1 MNGLAVT
8 EQELR
13 TLLVSDLEVLSV
25 DEFDRA
31 RSLAQSRRMP
41 LERAAAERARVPFAF
56 LLQEVARS
64 WGVAYMDLKV
74 SDVRRDA
81 LRLLREEFA
90 RQRQCVAYARGPHE
104 VHVAMANPRDKETIR
119 EIARTTGLEVRPRL
133 TTLPAIRRAQL
144 LYRTELFALLNR
156 STDLDQSASGAEVGE
171 VKTADV
177 LTRILEYAVVSG
189 ASDIH
194 IEPFEFD
201 AIVRYRVDGV
211 LHEVLTLTPVASQS
225 LVTRIK
231 VLGGMRVDERR
242 APQDGRFDAD
252 LSGVAIDLR
261 VSSLPTMWGEKVVM
275 RVLSRDAVLLDLES
289 VGFVP
294 ADYELVTSY
303 LTRPHGMI
311 LVTGPTGS
319 GKTST
324 LYAFLMRV
332 GAERR
337 NVVNLST
344 IEDPIEYTMPRVNQ
358 VSVNVPAGV
367 DFAAGLRALLR
378 QDPDIIMVGEIRDK
392 ETADT
397 AVRSALVGRLLFS
410 TLHTN
415 DATSAVA
422 RMLDMGVEPYL
433 LASTLTLVVA
443 QRLVR
448 RLCPSCRESYQPDP
462 AVVLSIEARADFE
475 HIVRGLREYG
485 VLRPGDERL
494 SALRFF
500 RSTGCTDCR
509 QTGYRGRLGIFEL
522 FQVNDDVRPLIM
534 ERRETSAIREAAVA
548 AGMRT
553 LLVDGLAKAIMGETA
568 IEEVLRAAI

>member
-1 MNGLAVT
+1 MTGLIAT
-8 EQELR
+8 DQELR
-13 TLLVSDLEVLSV
+13 ELFVGLELLTP

-31 RSLAQSRRMP
+31 RRLAQGRRMP
-41 LERAAAERARVPFAF
+41 LERAASERARVPFTF
-56 LLQEVARS
+56 VLQELARS
-64 WGVAYMDLKV
+64 WGVTYLELKV
-74 SDVRRDA
+74 SDVRREA
-81 LRLLREEFA
+81 LCLLREDFA
-90 RQRQCVAYARGPHE
+90 RQRQCVAYAKSGHE
-104 VHVAMANPRDKETIR
+104 VDVAMANPRDKEALR
-119 EIARTTGLEVRPRL
+119 EIARFTGLTVRPRL
-133 TTLPAIRRAQL
+133 ATLAAIRRAQL
-144 LYRTELFALLNR
+144 LYRTELFDLLSR
-156 STDLDQSASGAEVGE
+156 SSDVDATPSGAGLADARA
-171 VKTADV
+171 ADV

-194 IEPFEFD
+194 IEPFEYD

-211 LHEVLTLTPVASQS
+211 LHEVLTLPPAGSQS

-231 VLGGMRVDERR
+231 VLSGMRVDERR
-242 APQDGRFDAD
+242 APQDGRFEAD
-252 LSGVAIDLR
+252 MTGVTIDLR

-294 ADYELVTSY
+294 ADYEMVTGY
-303 LTRPHGMI
+303 LTRPHGMV

-332 GAERR
+332 GSERR

-378 QDPDIIMVGEIRDK
+378 QDPDVIMVGEIRDK

-397 AVRSALVGRLLFS
+397 AVRAALVGRLLFS

-415 DATSAVA
+415 DSTSAVA

-433 LASTLTLVVA
+433 LSSTLTLVVA

-448 RLCPSCRESYQPDP
+448 RLCQSCRESYQPD
-462 AVVLSIEARADFE
+462 ASVLAALEARDDFE
-475 HIVRGLREYG
+475 YVIRGLREYG
-485 VLRPGDERL
+485 VLRPGDERVTG
-494 SALRFF
+494 LRFF
-500 RSTGCTDCR
+500 RSAGCADCR
-509 QTGYRGRLGIFEL
+509 QTGFRGRLGIFEL
-522 FQVNDDVRPLIM
+522 FPIDDHVRPLIM
-534 ERRETSAIREAAVA
+534 ARRESSAIRDAAVA
-548 AGMRT
+548 HGMRT
-553 LLVDGLAKAIMGETA
+553 LLVDGLAKAIMGETSLD
-568 IEEVLRAAI
+568 EVFRAAV

>member
-1 MNGLAVT
+1 MTGLIAT
-8 EQELR
+8 DQELR
-13 TLLVSDLEVLSV
+13 ELFVGLELLTP

-31 RSLAQSRRMP
+31 RRLAQGRRMP
-41 LERAAAERARVPFAF
+41 LERAASERARVPFTF
-56 LLQEVARS
+56 VLQELARS
-64 WGVAYMDLKV
+64 WGVTYLELKV
-74 SDVRRDA
+74 SDVRREA
-81 LRLLREEFA
+81 LCLLREDFA
-90 RQRQCVAYARGPHE
+90 RQRQCIAYAKSGHE
-104 VHVAMANPRDKETIR
+104 VDVAMANPRDKEALR
-119 EIARTTGLEVRPRL
+119 EIARFTGLTVRPRL
-133 TTLPAIRRAQL
+133 ATLAAIRRAQL
-144 LYRTELFALLNR
+144 LYRTELFDLLSR
-156 STDLDQSASGAEVGE
+156 SSDVDATPTGAGLADARA
-171 VKTADV
+171 ADV

-194 IEPFEFD
+194 IEPFEYD

-211 LHEVLTLTPVASQS
+211 LHEVLTLPPAGSQS

-231 VLGGMRVDERR
+231 VLSGMRVDERR
-242 APQDGRFDAD
+242 APQDGRFEAD
-252 LSGVAIDLR
+252 MTGVTIDLR

-294 ADYELVTSY
+294 ADYEMVTGY
-303 LTRPHGMI
+303 LTRPHGMV

-332 GAERR
+332 GSERR

-358 VSVNVPAGV
+358 VSVNIPAGV

-378 QDPDIIMVGEIRDK
+378 QDPDVIMVGEIRDK

-397 AVRSALVGRLLFS
+397 AVRAALVGRLLFS

-415 DATSAVA
+415 DSTSAVA

-433 LASTLTLVVA
+433 LSSTLTLVVA

-448 RLCPSCRESYQPDP
+448 RLCQSCRESYQPDP
-462 AVVLSIEARADFE
+462 SVLAALEARDDFE
-475 HIVRGLREYG
+475 YVIRGLREYG
-485 VLRPGDERL
+485 VLRPGDERVTG
-494 SALRFF
+494 LRFF
-500 RSTGCTDCR
+500 RSAGCADCR
-509 QTGYRGRLGIFEL
+509 QTGFRGRLGIFEL
-522 FQVNDDVRPLIM
+522 FPIDDHVRPLIM
-534 ERRETSAIREAAVA
+534 ARRESSAIREAAVA
-548 AGMRT
+548 NGMRT
-553 LLVDGLAKAIMGETA
+553 LLVDGLAKAIMGETSLD
-568 IEEVLRAAI
+568 EVFRAAV